1 MAYPENYRNILGSAE
16 NTEKAI
22 KYVKDMF
29 QENLSAQLTL
39 LRVWSF
45 CQGPGST
52 MTSTVSR
59 GLCASLS
66 RALEMLA
73 LRSYIPWLNGR
84 G

>member
-39 LRVWSF
+39 LRV
-45 CQGPGST
+45 
-52 MTSTVSR
+52 
-59 GLCASLS
+59 SLS